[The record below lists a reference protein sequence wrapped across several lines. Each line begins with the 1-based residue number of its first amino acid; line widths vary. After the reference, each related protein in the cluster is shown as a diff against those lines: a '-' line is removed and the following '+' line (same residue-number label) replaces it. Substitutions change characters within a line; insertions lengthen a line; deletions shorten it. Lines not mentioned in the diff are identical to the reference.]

1 MGIVEGWSGWSQDGL
16 RMVGMVGGKFGDLC
30 EMSLSQCAKASQ
42 CIRRKSSRYL
52 YYSPQQKELISL
64 FIANPMTSRDDGRH
78 WRRNTH
84 WDDRR
89 VENLAGDLQPSFVH
103 RISWPKWRA
112 GRSRRNECNERLQS
126 YSTI

>member
-1 MGIVEGWSGWSQDGL
+1 MVSGWSQDG
-16 RMVGMVGGKFGDLC
+16 RDGRREIRRSVRNEPVSMC
-30 EMSLSQCAKASQ
+30 EASQ